1 MHENRTISLEQAPS
15 AKVQR
20 WNVLCKGMQK
30 YKTCPRPD
38 WQKQHLQS
46 PELSRCARMS
56 KTSALDVSFSNDV
69 EKSVNPGKY
78 KYKLP
83 KRHAV
88 NWWYTCNRL
97 ASFKTPILH
106 QTKLHCTPFKNQLR
120 LIPVGLLTLLTHPN
134 AQESVF
140 VCHGIIGKPW
150 HLDLL
155 KLH

>member
-97 ASFKTPILH
+97 ALFKTPILH
-106 QTKLHCTPFKNQLR
+106 QTKHCTLAIQKPTEADTRRIVNIVNSPKRPRVCVCVCVCATESLEN
-120 LIPVGLLTLLTHPN
+120 LLQAT
-134 AQESVF
+134 
-140 VCHGIIGKPW
+140 
-150 HLDLL
+150 
-155 KLH
+155 